1 MDNISNAPLVS
12 IIIPMYNAEKYMDRT
27 IQSVLNQ
34 SYANWELIII
44 NDGSTDHSVSVCEK
58 YTNEKIKCFSQQNKG
73 VSAARNYGVS
83 KAVGGIIAFLDADD
97 YWMEDNLFLKVT
109 HIMHSDS
116 DYVYS
121 NFKIIN
127 ATDVFIK
134 NGAEGTDIDILKN
147 LLLWERDVI
156 PGACSNLV
164 LKSAC
169 LNTMRFDENFS
180 TAADQDFCFRLSAK
194 YKGAHINA
202 FTWYYRVY
210 ATSMSRN
217 PFVLAKDH
225 IAVYKKAHKL
235 KLFHSFLFRLKCF
248 SNMYLIMAGNW
259 WVNGK
264 NKWKGLHYIFI
275 ALLYYPLNALKLLRK
290 IF

>member
-1 MDNISNAPLVS
+1 MVSIANAPLVS

-27 IQSVLNQ
+27 IQSVLQQ
-34 SYANWELIII
+34 SYTNWELIIV
-44 NDGSTDHSVSVCEK
+44 NDGSTDHSVAVCEK
-58 YTNEKIKCFSQQNKG
+58 YNNEKIKCFSQQNKG
-73 VSAARNYGVS
+73 VSAARNYGIN
-83 KAVGGIIAFLDADD
+83 KALGDIIAFLDADD
-97 YWMEDNLFLKVT
+97 YWLEDNLSIKT
-109 HIMHSDS
+109 RRIIDTNA

-127 ATDVFIK
+127 ETDVVIK
-134 NGAEGTDIDILKN
+134 NGAEGTDIEILKN

-164 LKSAC
+164 LKSTC
-169 LNTMRFDENFS
+169 LNILRFDESFS

-194 YKGAHINA
+194 YRGVHINV
-202 FTWYYRVY
+202 FSWHYRVY

-217 PFVLAKDH
+217 PIVLTKDH
-225 IAVYKKAHKL
+225 IAVYKKAHEL

-259 WVNGK
+259 WVNGN
-264 NKWKGLHYIFI
+264 NKWKGL
-275 ALLYYPLNALKLLRK
+275 YYMVVSLVYNPFNIVKLIKKL
-290 IF
+290 